1 MSRISI
7 DVSEEE
13 HKRLKALAALRGE
26 SIKDFVLS
34 CTLGSS
40 ASEDEKGAIDELIAL
55 LDARIDGTKKTGV
68 SKRTVD
74 QIFAQ
79 ACSEANANA

>member
-7 DVSEEE
+7 DVSDDE
-13 HKRLKALAALRGE
+13 HKRLKALAALRGQ

-34 CTLGSS
+34 RTLGS
-40 ASEDEKGAIDELIAL
+40 AATDDEAMAELVAL
-55 LDARIDGTKKTGV
+55 LDGRIDRARKTGV

-74 QIFAQ
+74 EIFEQ
-79 ACSEANANA
+79 AYSEAEANA

>member
-34 CTLGSS
+34 RTLGS
-40 ASEDEKGAIDELIAL
+40 APTDDEEKAMTELVAL
-55 LDARIDGTKKTGV
+55 LDTRIDRARKTGV

-74 QIFAQ
+74 EIFAK
-79 ACSEANANA
+79 AYSEAEANA